1 VPENHII
8 DVGSVEAS
16 FRDLVL
22 PMGLRVDTVHIA
34 AEGLHFETEPF
45 IASVKQP
52 GSFQVF
58 VGEASLSEYLNK
70 KAPGNVRKF
79 RVTANNGKLD
89 VQASV
94 VMLIELPAT
103 AICTL
108 KIVDKRYLY
117 VELES
122 VNVMGA
128 GATSLVQSQLEKINP
143 VLDVEEFP
151 VRASLD
157 RVEIVEGGVQLIG
170 TVAPP

>member
-8 DVGSVEAS
+8 DVGFVQAS

-22 PMGLRVDTVHIA
+22 PMGLRVDTVNIA

-45 IASVKQP
+45 LASVRRP
-52 GSFQVF
+52 GTFEVF
-58 VGEASLSEYLNK
+58 VGEASLGEFLNK

-79 RVTANNGKLD
+79 RVSAASGKLD

-94 VMLIELPAT
+94 IMLIELPAT

-157 RVEIVEGGVQLIG
+157 RVEIVEGGVKLIG

>member
-1 VPENHII
+1 MPENHIV
-8 DVGSVEAS
+8 DVGFIQAN

-22 PMGLRVDTVHIA
+22 PMGLRVDTVKISA
-34 AEGLHFETEPF
+34 DGLHFETEPF
-45 IASVKQP
+45 LATVKQP
-52 GSFQVF
+52 GTFEVF
-58 VGEASLSEYLNK
+58 VSDASLSEFLNK
-70 KAPGNVRKF
+70 KAPGNVKKF
-79 RVTANNGKLD
+79 RVTSKNGKLD

-108 KIVDKRYLY
+108 RIVEQRYLY
-117 VELES
+117 VDLES

-151 VRASLD
+151 VRASLN
-157 RVEIVEGGVQLIG
+157 RVDIVEGGVLLLG

>member
-1 VPENHII
+1 
-8 DVGSVEAS
+8 
-16 FRDLVL
+16 
-22 PMGLRVDTVHIA
+22 MGLRVDTVHIA

-45 IASVKQP
+45 QASVKQP
-52 GSFQVF
+52 GQFDVF
-58 VGEASLSEYLNK
+58 VGEAALSEFLNK

-79 RVTANNGKLD
+79 RVKAINGKLD

-94 VMLIELPAT
+94 IMLIELPAT
-103 AICTL
+103 ALCTL

-157 RVEIVEGGVQLIG
+157 SVQIVDGGVRLVG